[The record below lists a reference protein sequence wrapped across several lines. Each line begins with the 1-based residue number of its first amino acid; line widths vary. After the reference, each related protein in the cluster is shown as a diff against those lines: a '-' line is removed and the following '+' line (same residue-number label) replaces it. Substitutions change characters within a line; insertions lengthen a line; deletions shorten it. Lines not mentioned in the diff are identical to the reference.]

1 MLNERPVIKIDN
13 NADIHLAVELFQNDT
28 LRPIIKMQHDL
39 LLTLFNNLV
48 KRLSIK
54 WQVIEDSKKIKLV
67 KSQISSNT
75 QFKNQL
81 LGIIIGQFDKSEL
94 DKYLLNSKEYN
105 KRTLNIVAERLISTI
120 KY

>member
-1 MLNERPVIKIDN
+1 MLNERPVIKIN
-13 NADIHLAVELFQNDT
+13 NNEDLHLAVELFQNET
-28 LRPIIKMQHDL
+28 LRPLIKMQHDL

-54 WQVIEDSKKIKLV
+54 WQVDDSKKIKLV